1 METATIATRL
11 TVSSIADSFHRFQ
24 PPNPFA
30 APPTSSPSDAEEGGR
45 RRGRGRALLLSQSAV
60 DSSALRRDLGQ
71 TRERVGLD
79 EYRETEGCSRL
90 LVDLT
95 TTSKPVRL
103 TTGDEVTIVGR
114 PDAIDADLDAIVEHK
129 HRAHR
134 FLNYVPL
141 HERVQCLLY
150 MRMFNKCR
158 ARLVERFG
166 NRIRVHEVEDDP
178 ALWER
183 VSMAILAKC
192 EQNFCTQERT
202 RNRGADL

>member
-1 METATIATRL
+1 METDTIATRL
-11 TVSSIADSFHRFQ
+11 TVSSISDSFYRFQ
-24 PPNPFA
+24 PAN
-30 APPTSSPSDAEEGGR
+30 PPTGSSDAEEGGR
-45 RRGRGRALLLSQSAV
+45 GRRRGRALLLSQSAV
-60 DSSALRRDLGQ
+60 DSSALRRELGQ
-71 TRERVGLD
+71 ARERVGLD

-134 FLNYVPL
+134 LLNYVPL

-150 MRMFNKCR
+150 MRMFKKCR

-183 VSMAILAKC
+183 VSKAILARR
-192 EQNFCTQERT
+192 EGNFCAQRETET
-202 RNRGADL
+202 RGTDC